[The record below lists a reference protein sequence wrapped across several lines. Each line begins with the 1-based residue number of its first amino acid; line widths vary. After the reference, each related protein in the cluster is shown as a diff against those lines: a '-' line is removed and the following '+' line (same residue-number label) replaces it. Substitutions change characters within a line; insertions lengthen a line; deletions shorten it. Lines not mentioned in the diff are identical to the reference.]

1 MIIAIL
7 RVVVF
12 FTKRR
17 GYRTIAGMST
27 LFAEKTIEGR
37 VIGGVIGGVLRGLT
51 GDWIGFYA
59 DPQKTSRRGCT
70 SGVSD
75 RAAVFWV
82 VGRVTAP
89 GGYPDRTAWFCPLR
103 GSV

>member
-1 MIIAIL
+1 MIMAIL

-17 GYRTIAGMST
+17 GYRTITGMST

-37 VIGGVIGGVLRGLT
+37 VIGHVLRGLT
-51 GDWIGFYA
+51 RDWIGFYA

-70 SGVSD
+70 SGASD
-75 RAAVFWV
+75 SAAVFWV
-82 VGRVTAP
+82 VGRVKAP
-89 GGYPDRTAWFCPLR
+89 GDYPDRVAWSCPLR
-103 GSV
+103 GSG